1 VLLKVLGLDDAS
13 YVDAL
18 RADEECELARVLNSL
33 GERVDLEDGE
43 AADQLLGFGEGAVD
57 DPDLP
62 LVTSTRAPAEL
73 GNTPSPLSRTPD
85 IAASRMY
92 SSMAACVSG
101 DGMIPSSMSW
111 VW

>member
-1 VLLKVLGLDDAS
+1 LVLLEVLGLDDAT
-13 YVDAL
+13 YVDPL
-18 RADEECELARVLNSL
+18 RADEEGELAGMLDSL

-43 AADQLLGFGEGAVD
+43 TADQLLGFGEGAVD

-62 LVTSTRAPAEL
+62 VAEL

-85 IAASRMY
+85 MAASRMY
-92 SSMAACVSG
+92 SSRAASLSG
-101 DGMIPSSMSW
+101 DGMIPFSMSW